1 MRLVK
6 YVISVSKRHENNHA
20 GVKNGTY
27 MIYYYDEDMILQSK
41 RINPLLIWYYK
52 LRKRHRKKGVC
63 SECHRQFVFLTT
75 WYDKKMECPVCSESI
90 TDNIT
95 VDENDDSL
103 GKIVSSALI
112 GLVAMKFKQYTKFGI
127 DQKSVV

>member
-52 LRKRHRKKGVC
+52 LKKRHRKKGVC

-90 TDNIT
+90 TDNII
-95 VDENDDSL
+95 VDENENEDSWK
-103 GKIVSSALI
+103 KIVSSALI
-112 GLVAMKFKQYTKFGI
+112 DLATSKLKEYTKTSY
-127 DQKSVV
+127 D

>member
-6 YVISVSKRHENNHA
+6 YVISVSKRHKNNHV

-52 LRKRHRKKGVC
+52 LKKRHRKKGVC

-95 VDENDDSL
+95 VDENEDSL

-112 GLVAMKFKQYTKFGI
+112 DLATSKLKEYTKTSY
-127 DQKSVV
+127 D

>member
-6 YVISVSKRHENNHA
+6 YIVSVSKRHENNHA

-52 LRKRHRKKGVC
+52 LKKRHRKKGVC

-90 TDNIT
+90 TANIT
-95 VDENDDSL
+95 VDENEDSL

-112 GLVAMKFKQYTKFGI
+112 GLVAMKFKQYTKL
-127 DQKSVV
+127 D

>member
-27 MIYYYDEDMILQSK
+27 MIYYYNEDMILQSK

-52 LRKRHRKKGVC
+52 LKKRHRKKGMC
-63 SECHRQFVFLTT
+63 SECHRQFVFLTN
-75 WYDKKMECPVCSESI
+75 WYDKKMECPICSESI
-90 TDNIT
+90 TDNIII
-95 VDENDDSL
+95 DENENEDSL

-112 GLVAMKFKQYTKFGI
+112 GLVAMKFKQYTKL
-127 DQKSVV
+127 D